1 MSCLSHF
8 HVTFAPYVLRGA
20 GQRHHGPVRAKESR
34 PATGEPGREAEIS
47 WC

>member
-20 GQRHHGPVRAKESR
+20 GQRHHGPVRAKEI
-34 PATGEPGREAEIS
+34 PARYGGAGREAEIS
-47 WC
+47 WR